1 MVGVSAINKANASLG
16 AHFAKQLIVIIVFF
30 DFFQKNGTFFLLK
43 IDAEI
48 LQQKLT

>member
-16 AHFAKQLIVIIVFF
+16 AHFAKQLIVFF